1 MFFGKAGDD
10 YVQIK
15 GFSTSARCRERAFID
30 VPLDQLILGVADRSS
45 TRNKV
50 GTIITNRHGE
60 RYKNKR
66 IAFEIHP

>member
-50 GTIITNRHGE
+50 GTIITN
-60 RYKNKR
+60 
-66 IAFEIHP
+66 